1 MPEDNVKE
9 QDPIIRREGTPKVIN
24 TPIIEPWK
32 AKNLICSHV
41 GCRKSTSLGGLNVKI
56 QNITSIVSRP
66 KTLQN

>member
-9 QDPIIRREGTPKVIN
+9 QDPIIRREGTPKVID

-41 GCRKSTSLGGLNVKI
+41 GCRKPTSLGG
-56 QNITSIVSRP
+56 
-66 KTLQN
+66 